1 MHRAE
6 TQVYLRPA
14 DENRLVDAALC
25 GAMLLFEIRD
35 RTQNVTTDIW

>member
-6 TQVYLRPA
+6 TQVYLGA
-14 DENRLVDAALC
+14 TDENILVDAALC
-25 GAMLLFEIRD
+25 RAILLFEICD